1 MPSPEAIVA
10 CPVCAQAQRLDSA
23 RAGQVYECIR
33 CGAFLGGA
41 PERESLHVT
50 AALTLAALVLY
61 VPANVYPILRMYWS
75 GAYSE
80 STVWEGVTSL
90 ARSNQWFV
98 AAIVFLA
105 IPRVGF
111 GFFLKGKNGLTLS
124 GFSDGVKLGGH
135 GVIKNDSTIVMRV
148 EIDSKYGG
156 RDKPE
161 IHWRGVA
168 FDNYDQGRWTRTRL
182 APPTTTFKYVP
193 RNGVERHTLDWEAS
207 GPAVAAIEN
216 GVKQEIW
223 LDPLELEKQRASGVE
238 NPRALGGRDHAPARA
253 PEELHREAL
262 FELAQAV
269 AHRRLS
275 YVKIRGRAGDGSGPR
290 HGIDETKMA
299 DFEHHSLM
307 ILSSCF
313 PEE

>member
-105 IPRVGF
+105 SIAIPLF
-111 GFFLKGKNGLTLS
+111 
-124 GFSDGVKLGGH
+124 KLLALFYL
-135 GVIKNDSTIVMRV
+135 VVTAQLRSRAWP
-148 EIDSKYGG
+148 
-156 RDKPE
+156 RL
-161 IHWRGVA
+161 
-168 FDNYDQGRWTRTRL
+168 RTRL
-182 APPTTTFKYVP
+182 WRFVDIVGPWAMLDVFLLAVLVALVKLRTLATVLPGPGLTAFCAVVVLTILASASFDP
-193 RNGVERHTLDWEAS
+193 RLIWMSSRK
-207 GPAVAAIEN
+207 PA
-216 GVKQEIW
+216 
-223 LDPLELEKQRASGVE
+223 
-238 NPRALGGRDHAPARA
+238 
-253 PEELHREAL
+253 
-262 FELAQAV
+262 
-269 AHRRLS
+269 
-275 YVKIRGRAGDGSGPR
+275 
-290 HGIDETKMA
+290 
-299 DFEHHSLM
+299 
-307 ILSSCF
+307 
-313 PEE
+313 